1 MKKKINI
8 TIIFIV
14 FFCIFYV
21 LNRLVSPKYVEDL
34 VEGSLTHSYY
44 ESGFNHDVIFLGDCE
59 MYANFS
65 PMVIYEESGIK
76 SFVRANSSQLV
87 HQSYYLLKE
96 TLKYEIPE
104 VVVFNIN
111 SLRYSKKEKV
121 NEAYNRLM
129 IDQMK
134 WSKEKID
141 LINVSM
147 SEKESFL
154 SYVFPILRYHSRID
168 ELTFEDLKYLF
179 KNETKS
185 FNGFIV
191 NKGIVKYE
199 NLPSIRPL
207 NDYSFPSEN
216 MEYMD
221 KIVELCKN
229 NGINLVLVKSPS
241 LYPYWYDEYDKLIQ
255 DYALKN
261 NLDYYNLLDVV
272 DEVGIDYDVDTYD
285 GGLHLNLSGATKL
298 SRYFSDILKNN
309 YELDLS
315 RNSEFDSLLL
325 EYNNY
330 IGLK

>member
-1 MKKKINI
+1 M
-8 TIIFIV
+8 
-14 FFCIFYV
+14 
-21 LNRLVSPKYVEDL
+21 VSGKYVEDL

-44 ESGFNHDVIFLGDCE
+44 ESGFNHEVIFLGDCE

-168 ELTFEDLKYLF
+168 ELTFEDVKYLF

-207 NDYSFPSEN
+207 NNYSFPSEN

-241 LYPYWYDEYDKLIQ
+241 LYPYWYDEYDRLIQ

-285 GGLHLNLSGATKL
+285 GGLHLNLSGATKV